1 MSSDRRVVT
10 GLEAAPLDLPAAL
23 AAVATPMAGGIGL
36 FVGTVRA
43 SAAVP
48 EHAGE
53 QVVRLEYEAHE
64 TLAERRLDEIAHAA
78 AAKWELA
85 RVAAFHRTGACELGE
100 PTVVVAC
107 SAAHRG
113 AALDACRWVIDEL
126 KHTVPIFKREVYA
139 SGASWV
145 GAEGGP

>member
-1 MSSDRRVVT
+1 VASDATIVT
-10 GLEAAPLDLPAAL
+10 GIEAGSLDVTRAL
-23 AAVATPMAGGIGL
+23 RDASTPGAGGIGL

-48 EHAGE
+48 GREDD

-64 TLAERRLDEIAHAA
+64 ALAEQRLDEIARAA
-78 AAKWELA
+78 AAKWELE
-85 RVAAFHRTGACELGE
+85 RVVAIHRTGACELGQ
-100 PTVVVAC
+100 PTVVIAC

-113 AALDACRWVIDEL
+113 AALDACRWVIDEI
-126 KHTVPIFKREVYA
+126 KSTVPIFKREVYA

-145 GAEGGP
+145 GAEGQS

>member
-1 MSSDRRVVT
+1 MSSDERVAT
-10 GLEAAPLDLPAAL
+10 GLTAEPLDVSAAIT
-23 AAVATPMAGGIGL
+23 AVASPAAGGIGV

-48 EHAGE
+48 EHSGE

-64 TLAERRLDEIAHAA
+64 TLAARRLDEIAHEAA
-78 AAKWELA
+78 GKWDLT

-107 SAAHRG
+107 AAAHRG

-126 KHTVPIFKREVYA
+126 KQTVPIFKREVYA

-145 GAEGGP
+145 GAEGAL